1 MSGDL
6 SERIAGVLGAEE
18 YDDLKAWWNEDKYK
32 KKRRA
37 WLAGACLA
45 LAIFI
50 LIVSSCGSP
59 DAGNPA
65 DGPRST
71 LVE

>member
-6 SERIAGVLGAEE
+6 SEKLARLLGADE
-18 YDDLKAWWNEDKYK
+18 YEDLKAWWREDKYK

-37 WLAGACLA
+37 WFAGGCLA
-45 LAIFI
+45 LALFI
-50 LIVSSCGSP
+50 LTMTTCGSP
-59 DAGNPA
+59 DAGDPD
-65 DGPRST
+65 DGPPST